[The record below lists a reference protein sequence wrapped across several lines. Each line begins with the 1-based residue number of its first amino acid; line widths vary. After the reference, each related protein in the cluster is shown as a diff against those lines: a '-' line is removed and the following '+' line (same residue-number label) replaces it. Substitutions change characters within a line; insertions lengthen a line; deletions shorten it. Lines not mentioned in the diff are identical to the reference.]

1 MKGRKEYLLVASDK
15 HICIHYLVSLLT
27 DAQHD
32 SMRPPPGRG
41 IGAKGTD
48 RSDESANRSNSVNL
62 WTAGREWY
70 GTRRFAGML
79 PLTHLDL
86 IFMGAGRC
94 YRATDGRR
102 RGDHFHLLICPA
114 LPLSPSLASQ
124 AINVNRRSVGGV
136 IPPRSL
142 ARRRVAPTPEPF
154 SVESKFSAT
163 PKAARRSGRG
173 MSE

>member
-27 DAQHD
+27 DALHARDRHREGESERKGQ
-32 SMRPPPGRG
+32 
-41 IGAKGTD
+41 IGLTRARIDGKVWICGQAS
-48 RSDESANRSNSVNL
+48 RQ
-62 WTAGREWY
+62 WH

-114 LPLSPSLASQ
+114 LPLPLSRRRQSMLIAVRSSAALFRHVASLAVASLQ
-124 AINVNRRSVGGV
+124 LRSHFPSDRNSARHQKQRGG
-136 IPPRSL
+136 
-142 ARRRVAPTPEPF
+142 A
-154 SVESKFSAT
+154 
-163 PKAARRSGRG
+163 GRG
-173 MSE
+173 